1 VKPVIIHSEAIE
13 ELDAAVAYYEDQK
26 VGLGLDFL
34 VEVEQSLGKIQQ
46 NPNLGAV
53 YKVTGLRRYVIQRFP
68 FLVFYAELED
78 CLWVVAIAHGKRRPD
93 YWRQRQIE

>member
-1 VKPVIIHSEAIE
+1 MKPVIIHSEAIE
-13 ELDAAVAYYEDQK
+13 ELDGAVVYYEDQK

-34 VEVEQSLGKIQQ
+34 IEVEQALDKIQQ

-53 YKVTGLRRYVIQRFP
+53 YKLTGLRRYVIQRFP

-78 CLWVVAIAHGKRRPD
+78 CIWVAAIAHGKRRPD